1 MQYFTDFS
9 FLSNEGKRRK
19 INTLGVLYLEEDDSM
34 KITKLEVIKV
44 KPRWMF
50 LKMYT
55 DTDIVGLGEPIL
67 EGHANAVE
75 AVVKEFED
83 YLVGK
88 DPMMIEHH
96 VQALYRGGF
105 YRGGPLMLSAISGI
119 EQALW
124 DIKGKYYNCPVYE
137 MLGGKTR
144 DKIRM
149 YTHIKRAGVAA
160 EFPIED
166 MIAIADERLADGYT
180 ALKYSIIPPIKQVD
194 SPTNTRKHVERF
206 EAVREH
212 IGWDVDLAIDFHGRV
227 SPAMAIRLAE
237 ELKPYMPFFIEEP
250 CLPENVDC
258 MVNIARSTTIPIA
271 AGERLFGKWQFREL
285 IEKQAVSIVQPD
297 ICHCGGILEGRKIGT
312 MAELYY
318 GSIAPHN
325 PLGPISLAACL
336 QVDAASPNFL
346 VQEHPGNPDKSDL
359 GVGFIKDPFVIKNG
373 YIDVPTKPGLGI
385 ELDEDA
391 IKEKIYDGKW
401 TTPQL
406 RFEDGSIADW

>member
-1 MQYFTDFS
+1 
-9 FLSNEGKRRK
+9 
-19 INTLGVLYLEEDDSM
+19 M

-50 LKMYT
+50 LKMHT
-55 DTDIVGLGEPIL
+55 DTDIYGLGEPVL
-67 EGHANAVE
+67 EGHCNAVE
-75 AVVKEFED
+75 AVIKEFEE
-83 YLVGK
+83 YLIGK

-96 VQALYRGGF
+96 MQALYRGGF

-119 EQALW
+119 EQAMW

-137 MLGGKTR
+137 MLGGKCR

-149 YTHIKRAGVAA
+149 YTHIKRTAVVG
-160 EFPIED
+160 EFSVEEMLD
-166 MIAIADERLADGYT
+166 IADQRLADGYT

-194 SPTNTRKHVERF
+194 SPANTKAHVERF
-206 EAVREH
+206 ARIREH

-227 SPAMAIRLAE
+227 SPAMALRLAE

-271 AGERLFGKWQFREL
+271 AGERLFGKWQYREL

-297 ICHCGGILEGRKIGT
+297 ICHCGGIFEGRKIAT
-312 MAELYY
+312 MMELYF

-325 PLGPISLAACL
+325 PLGPISLASCL
-336 QVDAASPNFL
+336 QVDACSPNFL
-346 VQEHPGNPDKSDL
+346 VQEHPGNPDKGDL
-359 GVGFIKDPFVIKNG
+359 GVDYIKEPFVIKNG
-373 YIDVPTKPGLGI
+373 YIDVPTKPGLGV

-401 TTPQL
+401 TTPRQY
-406 RFEDGSIADW
+406 FEDGSVADW